1 MPDNLATLLCQVR
14 SRGRNKKPWSKD
26 YADAARGLGLVAPVG
41 AKITEHRRK
50 LLHLCL
56 RCARVRGTG
65 PRREQYLAR
74 AGVEPQAAAIV
85 AARFDRWD

>member
-1 MPDNLATLLCQVR
+1 MPDDLATHLCEV
-14 SRGRNKKPWSKD
+14 SRGRN
-26 YADAARGLGLVAPVG
+26 ADATRGLGLVATVG

-65 PRREQYLAR
+65 LRREQYLAR